1 MIDQFY
7 REYKLVLYKV
17 MRGVH
22 HLPPSL
28 PHCATVQKERICM
41 LLKQI
46 KGAKM
51 HKTQK
56 EQKNKKKK

>member
-22 HLPPSL
+22 HLTPSL
-28 PHCATVQKERICM
+28 PHCARVQKERICM

-51 HKTQK
+51 HKTQYS
-56 EQKNKKKK
+56 KKQEKRF